1 MVESSIQSNI
11 QNGIE
16 RDRNRKKLVETWRIF
31 FNRIEKNRMWRK
43 VLYHS
48 KYKLECSELF
58 YYDLPWSLDT
68 CSLFYLV

>member
-31 FNRIEKNRMWRK
+31 FNRIEKNRMLRK

-48 KYKLECSELF
+48 KYKPECSELF
-58 YYDLPWSLDT
+58 YYSLPWSLDT
-68 CSLFYLV
+68 YVIL